1 MSAEQSNR
9 LSFILFICNEVDA
22 CVRPF
27 FTVEQEESVR
37 KDFVNKMRWLSLRMQ
52 IQKTFSTG

>member
-9 LSFILFICNEVDA
+9 LSFILFSFNEVDA

-37 KDFVNKMRWLSLRMQ
+37 KDFVNKVRGAQ
-52 IQKTFSTG
+52 AKAQV